1 MLRGWKTDD
10 RRQNFS
16 GAARRIICCRQSS
29 VRRPAALMS
38 VARIDV
44 THLEGVRLVR
54 LSGRWTLATTSQR
67 AAELAA
73 ELARAEE
80 QAGSWDCLA
89 LEAIERAGAMLLWR
103 AWGRRLPARLLIRPE
118 HGRVFARID
127 AADQEPRAAI
137 VPVSPLYGAMVVGR
151 AVIGVGRH
159 LIDFL
164 ALIGQF
170 GLNLRHALR
179 HPADIPG
186 REISANL
193 YKSGVRAMP
202 VTALVGF
209 LIGVVLSYLS
219 ALQLKQFGADIF
231 IVNIIGLGLVRELG
245 PVLVAVLVAGRSGS
259 AMTAQ
264 LGVMRVTE
272 EIDALA
278 TMGVPHGLR
287 LVFPKVVA
295 LTIVMPLLVL
305 WSTAIAL
312 IGGMVSAQVQLDI
325 SYGFFFQT
333 LPRVVPV
340 ANLWIGLAKG
350 AVFGM
355 IVALVACHFGLR
367 VRPNTESLSANTTAA
382 VVTAITLVIV
392 IDALFAIATRG
403 IGLPR

>member
-1 MLRGWKTDD
+1 
-10 RRQNFS
+10 
-16 GAARRIICCRQSS
+16 
-29 VRRPAALMS
+29 MS
-38 VARIDV
+38 VAHIEV
-44 THLEGVRLVR
+44 TVREGGPLVR
-54 LSGRWTLATTSQR
+54 LAGRWTLATTSLRTAELSAALYR
-67 AAELAA
+67 AAK
-73 ELARAEE
+73 
-80 QAGSWDCLA
+80 AGSHWDCLD
-89 LEAIERAGAMLLWR
+89 LEAIDSAGAMLLWR
-103 AWGRRLPARLLIRPE
+103 AWGRTLPVQLEIRPE
-118 HGRVFARID
+118 HWRVFERIQ
-127 AADQEPRAAI
+127 AADHEPRAAV
-137 VPVSPLYGAMVVGR
+137 VPVSPLHGVMVVGS
-151 AVIGVGRH
+151 ATIGIGRH
-159 LIDFL
+159 LADFV

-170 GLNLRHALR
+170 VLNLLHVMRY
-179 HPADIPG
+179 PADLPR

-278 TMGVPHGLR
+278 TMGVPRGLR
-287 LVFPKVVA
+287 LIFPKVVA
-295 LTIVMPLLVL
+295 LTIVMPLLTL
-305 WSTAIAL
+305 WATAIAL
-312 IGGMVSAQVQLDI
+312 VGGMVSAQLQLDI

-333 LPRVVPV
+333 LPRAVPV

-350 AVFGM
+350 TVFGM
-355 IVALVACHFGLR
+355 FVALVACHFGLR
-367 VRPNTESLSANTTAA
+367 VRPNTESLSSNTTAA

-392 IDALFAIATRG
+392 LDSLFAIATRG

>member
-1 MLRGWKTDD
+1 
-10 RRQNFS
+10 
-16 GAARRIICCRQSS
+16 
-29 VRRPAALMS
+29 
-38 VARIDV
+38 
-44 THLEGVRLVR
+44 
-54 LSGRWTLATTSQR
+54 
-67 AAELAA
+67 
-73 ELARAEE
+73 
-80 QAGSWDCLA
+80 
-89 LEAIERAGAMLLWR
+89 
-103 AWGRRLPARLLIRPE
+103 
-118 HGRVFARID
+118 
-127 AADQEPRAAI
+127 
-137 VPVSPLYGAMVVGR
+137 VPISPLQGVMVIGA
-151 AVIGVGRH
+151 AVIGIGRH
-159 LIDFL
+159 LVDFV
-164 ALIGQF
+164 ALVGQF
-170 GLNLRHALR
+170 GMNLVHVLR
-179 HPADIPG
+179 YPVDLPQ

-245 PVLVAVLVAGRSGS
+245 PVLVAILVAGRSGS

-278 TMGVPHGLR
+278 TMGVPRGLR

-312 IGGMVSAQVQLDI
+312 IGGMVSAQLQLDI

-333 LPRVVPV
+333 LPRVVPA

-350 AVFGM
+350 AIFGM
-355 IVALVACHFGLR
+355 FVALVACHFGLR
-367 VRPNTESLSANTTAA
+367 VRPNTESLSSNTTAS
-382 VVTAITLVIV
+382 VVSAITVVIV
-392 IDALFAIATRG
+392 LDAVFAIATRG
-403 IGLPR
+403 IGLPL